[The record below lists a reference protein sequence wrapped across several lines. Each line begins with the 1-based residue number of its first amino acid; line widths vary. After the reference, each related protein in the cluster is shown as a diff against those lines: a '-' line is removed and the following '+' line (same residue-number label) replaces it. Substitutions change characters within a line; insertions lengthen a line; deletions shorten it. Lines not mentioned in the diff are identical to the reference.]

1 MNSVDRLAALVGI
14 ESSHYDMW
22 GNLSQIGEES
32 KRILLG
38 AMGFA
43 VATDAELEA
52 SLAAYEEQV
61 WQRVLEPVI
70 VLGAE
75 QQPVTVT
82 LALPVEV
89 GSARLHWSLA
99 EEAGPLQEGRLN
111 LSELPVTA
119 NQLVAGCPFERRE
132 WTLPETLAEGYHR
145 LSVRIEGA
153 GTAVLTGETTL
164 IVAPRTCYGLDEAA
178 PDTKVWGVATQL
190 YSLRSRNNW
199 GMGDFSDLAL
209 MSERAAQAGAATL
222 GLNPLHPLYPANPG
236 HISPY
241 SPSSRAFLNSLYIEV
256 TAVPDFKE
264 CPEAQALV
272 NDPAFQCALIRLR
285 RAEWVNHEWVATC
298 KYAVLGRLFASFKQH
313 HLDKQTERAAAFA
326 DFCTEMGPALEHL
339 ALFDALHEYF
349 HNRNPDCWSWR
360 DWPPAYQRPDSP
372 EVRAFAKE
380 HRERITYFQYL
391 QWIADEQL
399 GAAAKRAQKAGMPIG
414 LYLDLAVGVDPSGGA
429 AWSEPDLLVA
439 DVALGAPPDR
449 LNHLGQNWGLA
460 PLNPVVLKER
470 AFAPFIAA
478 LRSNMRHAGALR
490 IDHVMGLMRLYWIPP
505 GLPPTAGAYV
515 RYPFEAL
522 LRIVA
527 LESRRHRCVVIGED
541 LGTVPEGFRE
551 TMAAFGILSYRV
563 LYFEHMPN
571 GLFKRPADY
580 PEQSLV
586 TVSTH
591 DLPPLAGWWLGRD
604 LDWRIRL
611 ALYPNADREAE
622 DIASR
627 PVDRQNLITA
637 LLEAGILTPETTPS
651 LGSPMVNAD
660 LLAAVYRLLAC
671 SAGRLLLVQLEDALG
686 LEEQV
691 NLPGT
696 TDEHPNW
703 RRKLPLRLDELLQD
717 QRLQAVLAALREER
731 PMPATANTT
740 AESFEPAE
748 PGRQL
753 S

>member
-1 MNSVDRLAALVGI
+1 MNPVDRLAALVGI

-32 KRILLG
+32 KRILLS

-43 VATDAELEA
+43 VATDAELEE
-52 SLAAYEEQV
+52 SLTAYEEQI
-61 WQRVLEPVI
+61 WRRVLEPVI

-75 QQPVTVT
+75 QQPAIV
-82 LALPVEV
+82 AFSLPVEV
-89 GSARLHWSLA
+89 GPARLHWSLV
-99 EEAGPLQEGRLN
+99 EETGPRQEGQLI

-119 NQLVAGCPFERRE
+119 NQLVAGRPFERRE
-132 WTLPETLAEGYHR
+132 WVLAEALPEGYHR
-145 LSVRIEGA
+145 LNVRIEGA
-153 GTAVLTGETTL
+153 GTAILTGETTL

-178 PDTKVWGVATQL
+178 PDAKVWGVAAQL

-199 GMGDFSDLAL
+199 GMGDFGDLAL
-209 MSERAAQAGAATL
+209 LGEHAAQVGAATL

-241 SPSSRAFLNSLYIEV
+241 APSSRAFLNTLYIDI
-256 TAVPDFKE
+256 TAVPDFEE
-264 CPEAQALV
+264 CSEAQALV
-272 NDPAFQCALIRLR
+272 NDPVFQAALMRLR

-298 KYAVLGRLFASFKQH
+298 KYAVLGRLFTSFQQH
-313 HLDKQTERAAAFA
+313 HLDQQTERATAFAAFCKA
-326 DFCTEMGPALEHL
+326 MGPALEHL

-349 HNRNPDCWSWR
+349 HNENSECWSWR
-360 DWPPAYQRPDSP
+360 DWPSAYQRPDSP
-372 EVRAFAKE
+372 EVQAFAKE

-391 QWIADEQL
+391 QWLADEQL
-399 GAAAKRAQKAGMPIG
+399 GTAAKRAQEAGMPIG
-414 LYLDLAVGVDPSGGA
+414 LYLDLAVGVDPNGGA
-429 AWSEPDLLVA
+429 AWSQPDLLVA
-439 DVALGAPPDR
+439 DTALGAPPDR

-460 PLNPVVLKER
+460 PLNPVLLKER
-470 AFAPFIAA
+470 AFAPFIDA

-527 LESRRHRCVVIGED
+527 LESRRHRCLVIGED

-551 TMAAFGILSYRV
+551 TMAEVGILSYRV
-563 LYFEHMPN
+563 LYFEHMAN

-604 LDWRIRL
+604 LDWRLRL

-637 LLEAGILTPETTPS
+637 LLEAGILTPETAPS
-651 LGSPMVNAD
+651 LDSPTMTAD
-660 LLAAVYRLLAC
+660 LLAAVYRLLAR
-671 SAGRLLLVQLEDALG
+671 SAGRMLMIQLEDALG

-717 QRLQAVLAALREER
+717 QILQAVLTALREER
-731 PMPATANTT
+731 PTVATANT
-740 AESFEPAE
+740 AVES
-748 PGRQL
+748 
-753 S
+753 